1 MVKQREHSYER
12 RVRMLREYIDQRIIL
27 YRDYLHTGDRP
38 VFYAKLTDSQE
49 MLLYLDPAARAK
61 LSEQKLV
68 VDGPEAH
75 AKWVARMEGKLA
87 ALKGGVSNA
96 GPELPTATG

>member
-1 MVKQREHSYER
+1 MAKQREHSYER
-12 RVRMLREYIDQRIIL
+12 RVRMLREYIDGRVKL
-27 YRDYLHTGDRP
+27 YREFLHTGDRP

-61 LSEQKLV
+61 LSEQKLA

-75 AKWVARMEGKLA
+75 AKWVARMEGKMA
-87 ALKGGVSNA
+87 ALKGGVNNA
-96 GPELPTATG
+96 GLNQPAK